1 MGLAKKILI
10 ADQIGMLV
18 NASLGKPA
26 NFAGIFPAWYM
37 VIAYAVQ
44 LYFDFS
50 GYTDM
55 ALGIST
61 LLGVKLPPNF
71 NSPYLATNPAE
82 FWERWHMS
90 LSNWFRTYLFS
101 PLSRSFLRKWG
112 SDKRE
117 WAQYAANFIT
127 MALVGFWHGASWAY
141 LLWGLYHGLL
151 LNLGAAWKRTGRK
164 LPVLIGRSLLVL
176 SVLLGWA
183 LFMSPDAV
191 FLRNLL
197 ASLFGLKGLG
207 NPVLIGKLVSNTATL
222 ALLAGIPLAF
232 SGRSEAAS
240 LFKDGQSVSVWKFFF
255 WGVLAAICI
264 LLIGQAQDFIY
275 AGF

>member
-1 MGLAKKILI
+1 
-10 ADQIGMLV
+10 
-18 NASLGKPA
+18 
-26 NFAGIFPAWYM
+26 
-37 VIAYAVQ
+37 
-44 LYFDFS
+44 
-50 GYTDM
+50 
-55 ALGIST
+55 
-61 LLGVKLPPNF
+61 
-71 NSPYLATNPAE
+71 
-82 FWERWHMS
+82 
-90 LSNWFRTYLFS
+90 
-101 PLSRSFLRKWG
+101 
-112 SDKRE
+112 
-117 WAQYAANFIT
+117 
-127 MALVGFWHGASWAY
+127 
-141 LLWGLYHGLL
+141 
-151 LNLGAAWKRTGRK
+151 
-164 LPVLIGRSLLVL
+164 
-176 SVLLGWA
+176 
-183 LFMSPDAV
+183 MSPDAV